1 MINNTIV
8 LIPVQSTQ
16 SRSASTTFLTTHLAR
31 VLITKTCQPP
41 VRVGGRPSQLGSR
54 TPTAPGG
61 CAAPTCQEGCSSSE
75 LGLLTPNW
83 GLTRRLPL

>member
-1 MINNTIV
+1 MINNRIV

-41 VRVGGRPSQLGSR
+41 VRVAGTTDDVANFLDEFEGRSK
-54 TPTAPGG
+54 A
-61 CAAPTCQEGCSSSE
+61 
-75 LGLLTPNW
+75 
-83 GLTRRLPL
+83 